1 MLLALVMAIV
11 LTAAP
16 DRGSALDLPLRLAGG
31 SMVGPPAYRGDAVL
45 LRLVPEAS
53 RERAEDDAGNRSRLS
68 NVVTAGPGPLSGLER
83 AALAP

>member
-16 DRGSALDLPLRLAGG
+16 DRGSALYLPLRLAGG

-53 RERAEDDAGNRSRLS
+53 RERAEDSSRLS
-68 NVVTAGPGPLSGLER
+68 NVVTAGPGPLWGLER